1 MIELLVVL
9 ILALLAWLVVWS
21 FVSVFL
27 VRGLR
32 HRVDELSEQVE
43 DLRATRGLGK
53 LPAPVAVESR
63 TEVSSAPPPVMASSN
78 PAAVPPPLP
87 VDFAPVPPKVVPVVP
102 AAPVV
107 AARQPE
113 REAAPAINWEMFMG
127 VKLFAWLGGLAL
139 F

>member
-63 TEVSSAPPPVMASSN
+63 TEVRAVPPPCPLVAESLRMAAAPEPVVDVPPPPAVVTRAAEPPPVMASSN

-87 VDFAPVPPKVVPVVP
+87 VDFAPVPPKVVPV
-102 AAPVV
+102 
-107 AARQPE
+107 
-113 REAAPAINWEMFMG
+113 
-127 VKLFAWLGGLAL
+127 
-139 F
+139 